1 MKQTTI
7 KYYAKWALTAFAVGS
22 VAGFVNNTIKQ
33 NENNAR
39 EIRAMKQE
47 ENAKHERREA
57 IEKTKTRMEKW
68 KTDNEGTSTD
78 QYSASNSVHNSNN
91 SVQFNQS
98 NTGSIDVSSAFDNSS
113 VAADGSTST
122 SVHSAAQLVV
132 SDLPNYVRAGLL
144 ARGWNPND
152 VEYMIN
158 VVIPRESNWN
168 PSIYNT
174 AGSGA
179 YGLFQLMPMHC
190 ASGSSVDVQMDVA
203 TSLYNQVGL
212 SPWNL

>member
-7 KYYAKWALTAFAVGS
+7 KYYAKWALAAFAVGS
-22 VAGFVNNTIKQ
+22 IAGFVNNSIKQ

-39 EIRAMKQE
+39 EIRAL
-47 ENAKHERREA
+47 KHEDILKNER
-57 IEKTKTRMEKW
+57 RMEKW
-68 KTDNEGTSTD
+68 KVDNEGTTNAQS
-78 QYSASNSVHNSNN
+78 SASNSIHNIDN
-91 SVQFNQS
+91 SVQFDQS
-98 NTGSIDVSSAFDNSS
+98 NTGSIDVSSAFDSSS
-113 VAADGSTST
+113 VAADDSTST
-122 SVHSAAQLVV
+122 SVPIITQHVI

-179 YGLFQLMPMHC
+179 YGLFQLMPMHG
-190 ASGSSVDVQMDVA
+190 ASGSGVDVQMDVA
-203 TSLYNQVGL
+203 TRLYKQVGL

>member
-7 KYYAKWALTAFAVGS
+7 KYYAKWAFAAFAIGS
-22 VAGFVNNTIKQ
+22 VAGLVNNSIKQ

-47 ENAKHERREA
+47 ENAKNERREA

-68 KTDNEGTSTD
+68 KADNEGTTNAQS
-78 QYSASNSVHNSNN
+78 SASNSIHNIDN
-91 SVQFNQS
+91 SVQSNQS
-98 NTGSIDVSSAFDNSS
+98 NAGSIDVSSAFDNSS
-113 VAADGSTST
+113 VAADDSIST
-122 SVHSAAQLVV
+122 SVHSAAQSVAN
-132 SDLPNYVRAGLL
+132 DLPNYVRAGLL
-144 ARGWNPND
+144 ARGWNPSD

-179 YGLFQLMPMHC
+179 YGLFQLMPMHG
-190 ASGSSVDVQMDVA
+190 ASGSGVDVQMDVA
-203 TSLYNQVGL
+203 TRLYKQVGL